1 MKNLT
6 LKKVLSWTVLI
17 VWMFVIFAFSNKSA
31 NESDKQSTL
40 VINIFNIMGL
50 DLNST
55 LGDLATFAVRKTA
68 HFTEYMI
75 LFFLSY
81 NVLRSYTDKKDS
93 IVFALIITL
102 GYACTDEAHQLFI
115 PGRSGKLTDILIDTS
130 GGLFGALILSIIKD
144 RQPPSSL
151 NLGR

>member
-1 MKNLT
+1 MRNLN
-6 LKKVLSWTVLI
+6 LKKILSWAALI
-17 VWMFVIFAFSNKSA
+17 LWMVVIFSFSNKSA

-55 LGDLATFAVRKTA
+55 LGDLATFIVRKTA
-68 HFTEYMI
+68 HFTEYVI
-75 LFFLSY
+75 LFFLNY

-115 PGRSGKLTDILIDTS
+115 PGRSGKLTDIFIDTS
-130 GGLFGALILSIIKD
+130 GGLFGAFILSMIKD
-144 RQPPSSL
+144 RQASSSL
-151 NLGR
+151 NSRR